1 MDTKLILVEGIP
13 GSGKTT
19 FAKKIAEYYTRRGE
33 TAKLYLEGDSHPA
46 DLAWQACIPAG
57 KLEAVLA
64 PYEALR
70 EEILRHTHFS
80 EGYAVIAYTRVKT
93 DNFVFYQDMAN
104 YEVCDNRTSMDVY
117 KSLHQKRWAAFGREA
132 CGKNERTVFECAFL
146 QNHLSELLFFRLFDR
161 PRILTYFKELIRTVE
176 KLHPV
181 LVYLS
186 QPDVRETITRVA
198 KQRVSEHG
206 NWIDAF
212 IQYFETSPYGK
223 AHRIEGLDGAVR
235 CLEERKSIEQEV
247 MWALPVRSIL
257 LENPGYDWE
266 AVWRKLEVQLPV

>member
-1 MDTKLILVEGIP
+1 METKLILVEGIP

-19 FAKKIAEYYTRRGE
+19 FAKKIADYYTRRGE

-46 DLAWQACIPAG
+46 DLAWQACIPTG
-57 KLEAVLA
+57 DLDAVLA
-64 PYEALR
+64 PYETLR
-70 EEILRHTHFS
+70 EEILRHTRFS
-80 EGYAVIAYTRVKT
+80 EGYAVIAYTQVKT
-93 DNFVFYQDMAN
+93 DNFNFYQDMEN
-104 YEVCDNRTSMDVY
+104 YEVCDNRTSIDVY
-117 KSLHQKRWAAFGREA
+117 QSLHLKRWTAFGREA

-146 QNHLSELLFFRLFDR
+146 QNHLSELLFFRLYDR
-161 PRILTYFKELIRTVE
+161 PRIQAYCKELIRTVE

-223 AHRIEGLDGAVR
+223 AHRIKGLDGAVR
-235 CLEERKSIEQEV
+235 CLEERKSMEQEV
-247 MWALPVRSIL
+247 MRVLPVRSIQ

-266 AVWRKLEVQLPV
+266 SVWRKLEVQLPV